1 MWFLLW
7 LGLVMLLVGLWAAP
21 NYWERRVYPR
31 VRLEV
36 RVSRDYADPGEELEL
51 RIRVVNPTRLPCP
64 KIRLDFVLPDE
75 LALLGSGGERRVR
88 LDTYLLAR
96 QSAELIVSAVA
107 VRRGVARWNQAVLE
121 CVDLFGLQ
129 RSILTVYPQ
138 MQVVIRPARLAPG
151 AGRRL
156 LDGLMGEIRVRRFIQ
171 EDPSLFTGV
180 RPYASGDPLKSV
192 SWFATAR
199 TGGLM
204 VKQFGHTADARVWLL
219 LNGQMSTEQWAVAS
233 RDRLDRLCEH
243 VLQLAVQLTG
253 EQAEVGFLTNL
264 SDSLGSSTELPPAA
278 GPVQPERLA
287 NRLGSL
293 SRYTSGSQADMLR
306 AAGRAVRPGDTVV
319 LVTDYRD
326 AESSRSLEALRRLGC
341 PVHVADL
348 EQGSGSGEVSRGQN
362 RRGQTGEVEGE
373 QLRGREEALAYGG

>member
-1 MWFLLW
+1 MWLLLW
-7 LGLVMLLVGLWAAP
+7 LGFVMLLVGLWMAP
-21 NYWERRVYPR
+21 NYWERRIYPR
-31 VRLEV
+31 IRVEV

-51 RIRVVNPTRLPCP
+51 RIKVVNPTRLPCP

-75 LALLGSGGERRVR
+75 LAVLGGGGDRRVR

-121 CVDLFGLQ
+121 CFDLFGLQ

-138 MQVVIRPARLAPG
+138 MQVVVRPARVA
-151 AGRRL
+151 AGSGRGL
-156 LDGLMGEIRVRRFIQ
+156 LNGLMGDIRVRRFIQ

-180 RPYASGDPLKSV
+180 RPYAGGDPMKSI

-204 VKQFGHTADARVWLL
+204 VKQFGHTADVRVWLL
-219 LNGQMSTEQWAVAS
+219 LNGQMGTEQWAVAY
-233 RDRLDRLCEH
+233 RDRLDRLCEV

-253 EQAEVGFLTNL
+253 EQAEVGFMTNL
-264 SDSLGSSTELPPAA
+264 SDSLGGTTELLPAA
-278 GPVQPERLA
+278 GLVQTERLA

-293 SRYTSGSQADMLR
+293 SRYTAGSQADLLR
-306 AAGRAVRPGDTVV
+306 TVSRAVRPGDTVV

-326 AESSRSLEALRRLGC
+326 AESTRSLGIVRRLGC
-341 PVHVADL
+341 PVHVMDL
-348 EQGSGSGEVSRGQN
+348 GQERDGGAGI
-362 RRGQTGEVEGE
+362 RRGHTGEAEGE
-373 QLRGREEALAYGG
+373 HPRTREEALANGGQ